1 VKNMPKQTAVRLP
14 DETYQRLQELAKRTG
29 RSATYSIREAIEE
42 HLDDLE
48 DAYLGELAL
57 EQLRLGKDSTMSL
70 EEVERDLGLA
80 D

>member
-1 VKNMPKQTAVRLP
+1 MVKQTAVRIP
-14 DETYQRLQELAKRTG
+14 EETYQRLQVLAKRTG
-29 RSATYSIREAIEE
+29 RTATYYIREAIEE

-48 DAYLGELAL
+48 DAYLGEQAL
-57 EQLRLGKDSTMSL
+57 EQLRLGNDTTMTL